1 MCPRSLSRF
10 SETFFLLSNQIH
22 RKFKTNQNILSK
34 TFYNKMADSENLQL
48 KQKLSN
54 EKKTTLINFYE
65 QNSGRTL
72 RSETIFDN

>member
-1 MCPRSLSRF
+1 
-10 SETFFLLSNQIH
+10 
-22 RKFKTNQNILSK
+22 
-34 TFYNKMADSENLQL
+34 MADSENLQL